1 MDLTLL
7 LVSAMAFLIAI
18 AVSAYSWNRYR
29 LFSYITIIWFLA
41 TLGLAQI
48 PYFQDP
54 ISWTDG
60 DWKGFLVFGSLLMVP
75 VTLLILAWHKSPK
88 FQAFLN
94 QIPTWLL
101 ISTQVYRLA
110 GIFFLIF
117 YFQDKLPLEIGL
129 VNGILDVVVA
139 IGAVIVATVVYQK
152 GVKANSLVLAW
163 NGIGLLD
170 FASAFTMVGVSFFG
184 IVNISP
190 APTLMAM
197 PPLTLISI
205 FQVPLAMF
213 IHIYLIARIRK
224 S

>member
-1 MDLTLL
+1 MNLTLL

-18 AVSAYSWNRYR
+18 TVSAYSWNRYR
-29 LFSYITIIWFLA
+29 TFSYVTIIWFLV

-60 DWKGFLVFGSLLMVP
+60 DWKGFLVFGNLLMVP
-75 VTLLILAWHKSPK
+75 VILLILVWQKSSK
-88 FQAFLN
+88 FQAFLHR
-94 QIPTWLL
+94 IPTWLL

-110 GIFFLIF
+110 GIFFLFF

-139 IGAVIVATVVYQK
+139 IGAVIVARVVYQK
-152 GVKANSLVLAW
+152 GAKANSLVLAW
-163 NGIGLLD
+163 NGLGLLD

-184 IVNISP
+184 VMNIFP

-224 S
+224 N

>member
-7 LVSAMAFLIAI
+7 SVSLMAFLIAI
-18 AVSAYSWNRYR
+18 AVSVYSWNRYR
-29 LFSYITIIWFLA
+29 PFSYITFIWFLIS
-41 TLGLAQI
+41 LCSAQI
-48 PYFQDP
+48 PLFQNDQ
-54 ISWTDG
+54 SWVAG
-60 DWKGFLVFGSLLMVP
+60 DWKGFFVLGNLLMAP
-75 VTLLILAWHKSPK
+75 VIILILAWQKSPK

-139 IGAVIVATVVYQK
+139 IGAVIVAVLFYQK
-152 GVKANSLVLAW
+152 RAKVNSLALAW
-163 NGIGLLD
+163 NGLGLLD
-170 FASAFTMVGVSFFG
+170 FASAFTMVGLSFFG
-184 IVNISP
+184 IVNLSP
-190 APTLMAM
+190 APTSMAM
-197 PPLTLISI
+197 PPLTLIST

-224 S
+224 G